1 MRLRPQ
7 QNAILRM
14 AKILRLGM
22 PTECPGYNPHID
34 PVKHCVEEIGDIK
47 VVVEQFYCGCVSV
60 LVY

>member
-1 MRLRPQ
+1 
-7 QNAILRM
+7 M